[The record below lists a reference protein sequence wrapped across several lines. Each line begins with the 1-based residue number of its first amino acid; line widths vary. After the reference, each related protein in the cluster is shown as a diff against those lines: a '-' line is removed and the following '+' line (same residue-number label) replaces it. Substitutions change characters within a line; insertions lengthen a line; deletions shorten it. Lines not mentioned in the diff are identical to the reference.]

1 MIEENVKFELEDNL
15 FDALLL
21 YKNKDTFID
30 DKERIKIIKN
40 IESMIRS
47 SNEYKYLVKYI
58 KNTANM
64 NKCSILDNISD
75 EEVTIDVHHCV
86 YTLFDIV
93 DIIIKKYE
101 NRNDYWN
108 AFVIADKV
116 LELHYSNCI
125 GLIPLSRT
133 MHEFIHSNN
142 IIINDKKMI
151 GDIDLFYDLYN
162 DVMSEEQLEKY
173 EIYTNSNITLD
184 DIKNSIILK

>member
-15 FDALLL
+15 FEAIFL

-40 IESMIRS
+40 IESLIRA

-58 KNTANM
+58 KSTENM
-64 NKCSILDNISD
+64 NRCSILDNISNED
-75 EEVTIDVHHCV
+75 ATIDVHHCV

-93 DIIIKKYE
+93 ELVIKKY
-101 NRNDYWN
+101 DYWN
-108 AFVIADKV
+108 EYWNSFIVADKV
-116 LELHYSNCI
+116 IELHYNNLV

-133 MHEFIHSNN
+133 MHEYIHSNN

-151 GDIDLFYDLYN
+151 GEVQLFYDMYHEY
-162 DVMSEEQLEKY
+162 MTEEQLEKFD
-173 EIYTNSNITLD
+173 IYMNSNLTLE
-184 DIKNSIILK
+184 DIKNNTILK